1 MNNEELLTAILGLD
15 SRFAKEE
22 KANSAAVQIPSD
34 VLFDLS
40 VMLKQNPT
48 FHFDLLLSHTA
59 VHWLE
64 EGQFELL
71 YKLYSTTT
79 RSHLMLTTR
88 VAADSPSI
96 ASVAAVWRIA
106 EWQEREVF
114 DLFGVVY
121 TGHPDLRRLFLEDDW
136 QGYPLRKDYQDDFML
151 EGPFDGD

>member
-1 MNNEELLTAILGLD
+1 MNSDDLLTSVLSFD
-15 SRFAKEE
+15 PRFIQEE
-22 KANSAAVQIPSD
+22 KANCAAVKIPSD
-34 VLFDLS
+34 ALLELSLKLKQSPAFQFDL
-40 VMLKQNPT
+40 M
-48 FHFDLLLSHTA
+48 LSHTA
-59 VHWLE
+59 VHWQD

-79 RSHLMLTTR
+79 RSHLLVTTR
-88 VAADSPSI
+88 ISAESPSI
-96 ASVAAVWRIA
+96 ASVSSVWRIA